1 MFLLKPR
8 EDSDFHKRE
17 WLTQSKA
24 LANWFLF
31 LLEWLH
37 GRIQDEDGICSPS
50 ACSFW
55 NETGSHFIWHWKVC
69 QSDSLSSTMRMICP
83 WLKVSSAVARI
94 FLSPFLYIVG
104 LIKPEH
110 QTSGYT
116 LSLLK
121 KDVMNRMRG
130 LLNNFK
136 AMGDFPS
143 IPGACSWA
151 FCCHSD
157 FSFCDWPFYHHVYEL
172 NWNNFISLWEKGLHR
187 RTSLCRCSP
196 RRSSSMW
203 STFIS
208 WLKPSMYLQFQI
220 FSHYNS

>member
-69 QSDSLSSTMRMICP
+69 QSDSLSAMMRIICP
-83 WLKVSSAVARI
+83 WLQVSSVVARI
-94 FLSPFLYIVG
+94 FLSPLLYTVG

-110 QTSGYT
+110 Q
-116 LSLLK
+116 
-121 KDVMNRMRG
+121 
-130 LLNNFK
+130 

-143 IPGACSWA
+143 IPGALFFLRYFAAILYIQLKAPYSY
-151 FCCHSD
+151 
-157 FSFCDWPFYHHVYEL
+157 FSFCGWPFYHQVYVEYL
-172 NWNNFISLWEKGLHR
+172 HFVTETKHISAVPNLLPTTTAK
-187 RTSLCRCSP
+187 C
-196 RRSSSMW
+196 
-203 STFIS
+203 
-208 WLKPSMYLQFQI
+208 
-220 FSHYNS
+220 